1 MIDFEKNSIYIR
13 IFFVYL
19 LINFVFPQRIQIL
32 LIVLATTDNMFKCHG
47 SRQKWIQLCMLTLDA
62 TIASISS
69 DFHHQWYDIDF
80 YFKTSINT
88 FYEEIQVKIPTLL
101 ANMHTCL
108 KVNSNRNIYTQPRN
122 TLFKGIESLLQLIIH
137 H

>member
-1 MIDFEKNSIYIR
+1 MNLNRHTIIDFEKNSICIR
-13 IFFVYL
+13 NFFVYL

-88 FYEEIQVKIPTLL
+88 FYEEIQVNIPILF
-101 ANMHTCL
+101 ANMYTCL
-108 KVNSNRNIYTQPRN
+108 KVNSNRNTYTQPRN
-122 TLFKGIESLLQLIIH
+122 TLYCNW
-137 H
+137 